1 MTNPADIRTIFGSNL
16 KKLSVG
22 YSSITYLAQELGINR
37 TQFNRYLSGE
47 SFPRPDILDRMCKFF
62 DVDARVLLEPLE
74 EIKKIE
80 PTPPDFMGDFIV
92 SGALDLPEAT
102 FPSGFYRFSRRSFLY
117 PEKFALGLVMVFRS
131 GRHTYLRGYEAP
143 HAMRIQSLP
152 THSEL
157 REYRGVV
164 LQQEEGIAIIASRR
178 GAMTS
183 SFNYLGRIASFNN
196 NFWVGYIT
204 RTVPE
209 NSIGLRATRLV
220 YEYLPQTPS
229 AVLQAAR
236 LKGLCEASDL
246 EPFHRHL
253 LRTEFAFE

>member
-22 YSSITYLAQELGINR
+22 YPSITYLAQELGINR

-74 EIKKIE
+74 EIKKVE

-102 FPSGFYRFSRRSFLY
+102 FPSGFYRFSRRSFLD
-117 PEKFALGLVMVFRS
+117 PDMFAVGLVMVFR
-131 GRHTYLRGYEAP
+131 RARNTYLKGYETTQ
-143 HAMRIQSLP
+143 AMRIQSLP
-152 THSEL
+152 AKPEL
-157 REYRGVV
+157 REFRGVV
-164 LQQEEGIAIIASRR
+164 LMQEEGIAIIASRR

-229 AVLQAAR
+229 AVLKAAR
-236 LKGLCEASDL
+236 GKGFYSKEEL
-246 EPFHRHL
+246 EPFHRRL
-253 LRTEFAFE
+253 LRTENAFE

>member
-22 YSSITYLAQELGINR
+22 YPSITYLAQELGINR

-92 SGALDLPEAT
+92 SGA
-102 FPSGFYRFSRRSFLY
+102 